1 MLMVTQLMVVLVVWV
16 KLDMNQCTSTF
27 LTGMKPS
34 CWLSEFEHSFQSG
47 PCCFPQTCIRSFC
60 WLPMSLTISSKCK
73 HWAHRCEVISLAE
86 ATHQLLEQRAAT
98 SEIGSSPQPY
108 DILYDLHTMRGNYK
122 AAAAAQY
129 NLAMRI
135 REEGQHLPHA
145 LARIAAAL
153 CKTLTCCFA
162 HCGFK

>member
-1 MLMVTQLMVVLVVWV
+1 MYTAISLAPHIFNHIFSM
-16 KLDMNQCTSTF
+16 
-27 LTGMKPS
+27 
-34 CWLSEFEHSFQSG
+34 
-47 PCCFPQTCIRSFC
+47 QT
-60 WLPMSLTISSKCK
+60 LP
-73 HWAHRCEVISLAE
+73 HRCEVISLAE

-108 DILYDLHTMRGNYK
+108 DILYDFHTMRGNYK

-135 REEGQHLPHA
+135 REEGHHLPHA

-153 CKTLTCCFA
+153 CETITSCPA